1 MELLDRYLEGV
12 RRHLPWKRQ
21 DDIIAELKA
30 NLESQL
36 EEHEAGLGRRMTAPE
51 EREWVRQLGPPYLM
65 AAKYQPQ
72 QYLIG
77 PTLFPVYRNVLRLV
91 LVWWLVIYCIAN
103 AVQIALKTPT
113 VEAIGN
119 AVLGLPGGL
128 IVTAAWITLIFV
140 VIEFV
145 STHYPGRLPQLE
157 QIYCHWI
164 PEHLPAGPLKTV
176 GEGKPRSFAQAS
188 AEAVVIFFVLL
199 WVLLIP
205 HHPVLLLGPGA
216 RYLEASPYRLAQVW
230 WTFYWW
236 IVAINIG
243 HLAWRVADLLRWNW
257 QHRNPLQQMTISAL
271 GLIPVVY
278 VLASPALVVLKN
290 PEADA
295 DKYGAML
302 DQINLWGHRGFLLM
316 LAISLLTLII
326 EGIKYGVQEF
336 RRRRAAMV

>member
-36 EEHEAGLGRRMTAPE
+36 EEHEAGLGRPMTEPE
-51 EREWVRQLGPPYLM
+51 AREWVRQLGPPYLM

-77 PTLFPVYRNVLRLV
+77 PTIFPMYRYVLRMV
-91 LVWWLVIYCIAN
+91 LIWWLVIYCIAN
-103 AVQIALKTPT
+103 AVQIAFKTPT
-113 VEAIGN
+113 VEAIGG

-128 IVTAAWITLIFV
+128 IIAAAWITLIFAA
-140 VIEFV
+140 IEFI
-145 STHYPGRLPQLE
+145 STHYPGRLPQIE
-157 QIYCHWI
+157 KVYCKWM
-164 PEHLPAGPLKTV
+164 PEHLPAGPLKTA
-176 GEGKPRSFAQAS
+176 GPGKPRSFAQAA
-188 AEAVVIFFVLL
+188 AEAVVTFFLL
-199 WVLLIP
+199 VWVLLIP
-205 HHPVLLLGPGA
+205 HHPALLLGPGA
-216 RYLEASPYRLAQVW
+216 RYLEASPFRLAPVW

-236 IVAINIG
+236 IVVINIG
-243 HLAWRVADLLRWNW
+243 HLAWRVVDLLRWNW
-257 QHRNPLQQMTISAL
+257 QHRNLLQHMTISAL

-278 VLASPALVVLKN
+278 LLTSPVLVMLKN

-295 DKYGAML
+295 DKYGTL
-302 DQINLWGHRGFLLM
+302 LYQINLWGHRGFLVA
-316 LAISLLTLII
+316 LAISVVTLIV

-336 RRRRAAMV
+336 RHRRAAML